1 MIERNYSIDILKFIC
16 AILVVFLHTDCVYHD
31 YILPLTRCAVPCFFM
46 ISGYLLFN
54 DGDIE
59 ISRLRRSTRNIL
71 HIIVWS
77 TLLFACYKE
86 AVAIHQ
92 GSVYIPSLRELFN
105 FIVFN
110 ENPFG
115 GHLWYLG
122 AYLYV
127 LLIVM
132 IISKYKIWKYMFYA
146 IPILLLTDLIL
157 GKYSLLLLD
166 REFPVIYVRN
176 FLFVGLPYF
185 ALGAWLKKYSD
196 KISKI
201 KYYYW
206 LIGGILFSLTS
217 LMEKWVL
224 LYLDKNPGREHYFS
238 STLLALCLFLLV
250 LSFKKK
256 EPTYIRLLGI
266 KIRFTYTSFILSL
279 YQSSV

>member
-1 MIERNYSIDILKFIC
+1 MF
-16 AILVVFLHTDCVYHD
+16 
-31 YILPLTRCAVPCFFM
+31 
-46 ISGYLLFN
+46 
-54 DGDIE
+54 
-59 ISRLRRSTRNIL
+59 
-71 HIIVWS
+71 
-77 TLLFACYKE
+77 
-86 AVAIHQ
+86 
-92 GSVYIPSLRELFN
+92 YIPSLRELFN
-105 FIVFN
+105 FIVLN

-127 LLIVM
+127 LLIAM

-157 GKYSLLLLD
+157 GKYSLLFLD

-185 ALGAWLKKYSD
+185 ALGACLKKYSD

-256 EPTYIRLLGI
+256 EPTIYSTIGNKDSLYIYIFHPLFISIIGMIVGKIASNSIVNIYSFTAPFVVFLSTMVFIIVIRKIRLI
-266 KIRFTYTSFILSL
+266 
-279 YQSSV
+279 Q

>member
-1 MIERNYSIDILKFIC
+1 MCKNQKMIERNYSIDILKFIC

-59 ISRLRRSTRNIL
+59 ISRLKRSTRNIL

-105 FIVFN
+105 FIVLN

-127 LLIVM
+127 LLIAM

-157 GKYSLLLLD
+157 GKYSLLFLD

-185 ALGAWLKKYSD
+185 ALGACLKKYSD

-217 LMEKWVL
+217 LM
-224 LYLDKNPGREHYFS
+224 
-238 STLLALCLFLLV
+238 
-250 LSFKKK
+250 
-256 EPTYIRLLGI
+256 
-266 KIRFTYTSFILSL
+266 
-279 YQSSV
+279 

>member
-59 ISRLRRSTRNIL
+59 ISRLKRSTRNIL

-105 FIVFN
+105 FIVLN
-110 ENPFG
+110 ENP
-115 GHLWYLG
+115 
-122 AYLYV
+122 
-127 LLIVM
+127 
-132 IISKYKIWKYMFYA
+132 
-146 IPILLLTDLIL
+146 
-157 GKYSLLLLD
+157 
-166 REFPVIYVRN
+166 
-176 FLFVGLPYF
+176 FVGLPYF
-185 ALGAWLKKYSD
+185 ALGACLKKYSD

-256 EPTYIRLLGI
+256 EPTIYSTIGNKDSLYIYIFHPLFISIIGMIVGKIASNSIVNIYSFTAPFVVFLSTMVFIIVIRKIRLI
-266 KIRFTYTSFILSL
+266 
-279 YQSSV
+279 Q

>member
-59 ISRLRRSTRNIL
+59 ISRLKRSTRNIL

-105 FIVFN
+105 FIVLN

-127 LLIVM
+127 LLIAM
-132 IISKYKIWKYMFYA
+132 IISKYKIWKYCSM
-146 IPILLLTDLIL
+146 P
-157 GKYSLLLLD
+157 
-166 REFPVIYVRN
+166 
-176 FLFVGLPYF
+176 FL
-185 ALGAWLKKYSD
+185 
-196 KISKI
+196 
-201 KYYYW
+201 YY
-206 LIGGILFSLTS
+206 
-217 LMEKWVL
+217 
-224 LYLDKNPGREHYFS
+224 
-238 STLLALCLFLLV
+238 C
-250 LSFKKK
+250 
-256 EPTYIRLLGI
+256 
-266 KIRFTYTSFILSL
+266 
-279 YQSSV
+279 